1 MDAARS
7 LLSLRT
13 YGASH
18 GSHAHDHF
26 QALVGVDG
34 VLELE
39 IEGRG
44 LRIAEGD
51 AFLVRPGERH
61 DFEARSG
68 SHCLVLD
75 TDLPLWSTCRKQPE
89 RPQTF
94 RPLAR
99 YLALAIAHDQPLAAL
114 HGPALLLEAWRPAG
128 PPPRTQRAIDW
139 SQLSAWAQ
147 AHMHEP
153 LTVADLAA
161 RVFLS
166 TSQFTLRCHEMHG
179 TTPMH
184 WLRTQR
190 LAHARQLRDG
200 GLAVADVARR
210 TGYRSPSA
218 LTAALRRVSP
228 H

>member
-1 MDAARS
+1 MSTAHG

-39 IEGRG
+39 VDGRG

-51 AFLVRPGERH
+51 AFLVTPGERH
-61 DFEARSG
+61 DFEARGG
-68 SHCLVLD
+68 SRCLVLD
-75 TDLPLWSTCRKQPE
+75 TRHPFWSRCAALPSQP
-89 RPQTF
+89 RTLV
-94 RPLAR
+94 PLAR
-99 YLALAIAHDQPLAAL
+99 YLAQALSQQKPLAAL
-114 HGPALLLEAWRPAG
+114 HGPALLLEAWQPVGA
-128 PPPRTQRAIDW
+128 PPRAQRRIDW
-139 SQLSAWAQ
+139 AELATWVQ
-147 AHMHEP
+147 ARMDMP

-166 TSQFTLRCHEMHG
+166 ASQFTSRCKEAQG
-179 TTPMH
+179 ASPME
-184 WLRTQR
+184 WLRLQR
-190 LAHARQLRDG
+190 LSHARHLRESG
-200 GLAVADVARR
+200 TPVAEIARR

-218 LTAALRRVSP
+218 LTAAMRRSAAL
-228 H
+228 